1 MLHLGHTAAT
11 VSLYHALAAT
21 GVVFLLLI
29 HNDWQMGSS
38 IGAPLGHWGPAGA
51 ALPTLVPAPGP
62 DGRGEGMLPGAPRSG

>member
-11 VSLYHALAAT
+11 VSLHHALATT

-51 ALPTLVPAPGP
+51 ALPTPIPAP
-62 DGRGEGMLPGAPRSG
+62 